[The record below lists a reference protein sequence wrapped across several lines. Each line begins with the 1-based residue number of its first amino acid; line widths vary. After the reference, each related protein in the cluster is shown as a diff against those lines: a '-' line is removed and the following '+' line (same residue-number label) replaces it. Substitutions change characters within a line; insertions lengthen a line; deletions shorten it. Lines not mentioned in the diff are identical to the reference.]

1 MNEGKGAGMSV
12 AEGVTVPP
20 VGLQASVPASHA
32 RPGDLPQ
39 YIDLARSSRQLY
51 ASLSSSA
58 SDSPPPVELFPAPEL
73 ARVASYSIH
82 FPVGRDETDE
92 RRTKGGRLD
101 ESDALFDVALL
112 SGRDEVVDQPYSGS
126 RRIHR
131 NDLWRHRAE
140 TRSSWTESKG

>member
-58 SDSPPPVELFPAPEL
+58 ATHLRPLSSFQPQSLLESPPTAFTFL
-73 ARVASYSIH
+73 
-82 FPVGRDETDE
+82 
-92 RRTKGGRLD
+92 
-101 ESDALFDVALL
+101 
-112 SGRDEVVDQPYSGS
+112 
-126 RRIHR
+126 
-131 NDLWRHRAE
+131 
-140 TRSSWTESKG
+140 